1 MPELDSLEL
10 KVEADAKK
18 ADSALD
24 SLIEKLQN
32 LSKTLGGVN
41 TNNIKNIASAINGV
55 TKSNGIK
62 VAQKSVDNLNRSI
75 KNIGKG
81 TKSKDI
87 EIIRT
92 DGAIK
97 NLSGFENALKEF
109 DSFIE
114 ESGNKVSKNGFLDT
128 PLQNLKENLAQL
140 KSNFQKQKNLSRVI
154 KKRLK

>member
-41 TNNIKNIASAINGV
+41 TNNIKNIASAINGA
-55 TKSNGIK
+55 TNSNGIK
-62 VAQKSVDNLNRSI
+62 VAQKSVDNLNKSI

-114 ESGNKVSKNGFLDT
+114 ESGNKVSKNGF
-128 PLQNLKENLAQL
+128 
-140 KSNFQKQKNLSRVI
+140 
-154 KKRLK
+154 